1 MNMGLN
7 AGLPGAWASMQSQ
20 ARLQKLGARER
31 NTNEGP
37 HVQGPHFIPRQ
48 ESP

>member
-1 MNMGLN
+1 MLSVYME
-7 AGLPGAWASMQSQ
+7 AEQ
-20 ARLQKLGARER
+20 ARLKKLGARER